1 MRQVD
6 MLTAYTHAV
15 MRKARCEILPDGA
28 GYFGSIEELQGVW
41 ANAHTLEAC
50 REELKAVLEE

>member
-1 MRQVD
+1 